1 MRMVDAWRGG
11 DVLRSLVRSWKPAQQ
26 SAGIDLEN
34 LGDLEDVVQREVALC
49 PRHLADVAPVP
60 AGVPVVRCA
69 RILWVLEPRGELVS
83 ICCDQLGEG
92 PLTRRRR
99 TRAC

>member
-11 DVLRSLVRSWKPAQQ
+11 DVLRSLLRSRKPAQQ

-60 AGVPVVRCA
+60 AGVPVVRYANPYGCWS
-69 RILWVLEPRGELVS
+69 LGVS
-83 ICCDQLGEG
+83 SY
-92 PLTRRRR
+92 PSAATSWAKVRS
-99 TRAC
+99 RADGAPAC